1 MATLTELRD
10 ERTTNNTDDRVGTG
24 LRSVGMRQSVPEEY
38 DKHYSSTYGTT
49 LTQSQLTALNENQSK
64 FKTSI
69 GTAQKELDTKTTEVE
84 GLYSANKGK
93 LTGAIDSLPGTFDT
107 YNTKEAREALY
118 NKYMGIKPVDPNDPG
133 RLNPFKREDVVDKK
147 NESIVNSRIDR
158 QIKSQYISDL
168 KKAEGFTTF
177 YDDWI
182 KKNTVPVT
190 VVNPNDPAG
199 KVTYMV
205 DKETA
210 YNNIATIDFQGYG
223 GIQKNADGSILV
235 SSDVY
240 AAQLQGQLANYT
252 ADVYVGL
259 GDAFVPAAKTSLS
272 DGLESLEGEYS
283 LALDSLSSRQKQIGM
298 YEGENA
304 NALNTIRTTYSSK
317 LADIKDTVNSLMYG

>member
-24 LRSVGMRQSVPEEY
+24 LRSVGMRQTVPEEY

-49 LTQSQLTALNENQSK
+49 LTQSQLTALDENQSK

-69 GTAQKELDTKTTEVE
+69 GAAQKELDTKATEVE
-84 GLYSANKGK
+84 GLYSTNKGK
-93 LTGAIDSLPGTFDT
+93 LTSAIDSLPGTFDT

-118 NKYMGIKPVDPNDPG
+118 NQFMGIDPNNPRIEV
-133 RLNPFKREDVVDKK
+133 RLLGSSTRRDLNKEVATNAKVY
-147 NESIVNSRIDR
+147 STL
-158 QIKSQYISDL
+158 KSQYISDL
-168 KKAEGFTTF
+168 KNVEGFNTF

-182 KKNTVPVT
+182 KNNTVPVT

-272 DGLESLEGEYS
+272 DGLKSLEGEYS
-283 LALDSLSSRQKQIGM
+283 LALDSLASRQKQIGM
-298 YEGENA
+298 YEGENV